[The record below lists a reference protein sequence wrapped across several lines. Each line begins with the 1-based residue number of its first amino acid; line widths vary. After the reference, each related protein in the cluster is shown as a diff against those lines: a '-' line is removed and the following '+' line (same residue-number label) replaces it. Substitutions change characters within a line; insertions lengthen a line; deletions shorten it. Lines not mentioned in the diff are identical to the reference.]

1 MPNHRAEFG
10 EMHLTRSGS
19 GETVLFLHGIP
30 TSSRLWSGVV
40 ERMRGEF
47 DCMAVDLPGL
57 GQTARKAA
65 GAPGGLRDLDAVVA
79 AIESLRVKS
88 GIDRWHLAG
97 HDAGCAIAVRYAH
110 RHPERVGKL
119 ALLTPSIFP
128 DLEPFRLF
136 ELLRKPILGELA
148 APAVNLLFWN
158 LIMRRA
164 LGGDEE
170 AAVREFR
177 APFRGLAGAW
187 GLMSLLRWGNPE
199 EVLAAVPEQLPALS
213 MPTVIF
219 HGLRDRAV
227 PERFATRAAALIP
240 NSEKVLLD
248 CGHFLPMNA
257 PDVVAAKLMS
267 FFSAEAESSVARA
280 AIPVAAWVVPAA
292 PIPPMDAMAPVAV

>member
-1 MPNHRAEFG
+1 MPNLRTEFG
-10 EMHLTRSGS
+10 EMHRTRSGS

-148 APAVNLLFWN
+148 APTVNLLFWN

-164 LGGDEE
+164 LGGGGDEE

-177 APFRGLAGAW
+177 APFRGLIGAW
-187 GLMSLLRWGNPE
+187 RLMSLLRWGNPA

-227 PERFATRAAALIP
+227 PERFAARAAALIP

-248 CGHFLPMNA
+248 CGHFIPMTA
-257 PDVVAAKLMS
+257 PDAVAGKLLS
-267 FFSAEAESSVARA
+267 FFSMKAQWSITRA
-280 AIPVAAWVVPAA
+280 AIASVAPVA
-292 PIPPMDAMAPVAV
+292 PIPPMDTMAPVAV